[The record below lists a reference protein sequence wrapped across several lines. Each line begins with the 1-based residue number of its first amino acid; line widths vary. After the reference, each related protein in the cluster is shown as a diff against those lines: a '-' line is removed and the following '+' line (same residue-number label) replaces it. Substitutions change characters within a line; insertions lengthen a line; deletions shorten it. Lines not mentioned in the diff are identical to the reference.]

1 MPPKESLAARGA
13 DQASGAPGPAPDD
26 PAPHRRGSEEPEAA
40 CAEASVPEDG
50 AVPEQEASVPEPPDD
65 AAPADPQ
72 QPAAAAKDTPGMIP
86 PVEVRCYMFVS

>member
-40 CAEASVPEDG
+40 CAEASVPEDS
-50 AVPEQEASVPEPPDD
+50 AVPEQEIPD
-65 AAPADPQ
+65 
-72 QPAAAAKDTPGMIP
+72 
-86 PVEVRCYMFVS
+86 